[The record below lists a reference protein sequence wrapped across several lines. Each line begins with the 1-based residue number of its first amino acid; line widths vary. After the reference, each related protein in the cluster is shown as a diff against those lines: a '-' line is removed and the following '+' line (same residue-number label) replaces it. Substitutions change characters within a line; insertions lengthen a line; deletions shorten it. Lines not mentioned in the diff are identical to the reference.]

1 MTLFV
6 RDLQAEIS
14 EARLCDGVSFAGSL
28 KGPVSIAGYVPRL
41 MGISRLSSN
50 KQLRVLAVTAG
61 AFVLTAP
68 QAAHAR
74 EHTATSE
81 VLLKV
86 TSACRVNADRLDFGF
101 ATKGMNTAVA
111 STTIVLN
118 CTPGVNYRVGID
130 NGDHYSGGTRRMYGG
145 QAQGKVWYVDYRIYR
160 DAARSLQWGNG
171 AANSV
176 LGTMPI
182 TGTVTLPVFGTA
194 DLKNVRPSEYRDMV
208 TITLEF

>member
-1 MTLFV
+1 M
-6 RDLQAEIS
+6 EIS
-14 EARLCDGVSFAGSL
+14 EAAACGRISFAGSL
-28 KGPVSIAGYVPRL
+28 KGLVSITGYVPRL
-41 MGISRLSSN
+41 MGISRLSNS
-50 KQLRVLAVTAG
+50 KQLRVIAVTAT
-61 AFVLTAP
+61 AFVMMAV
-68 QAAHAR
+68 QSANAR

-101 ATKGMNTAVA
+101 STKGVNTALA

-145 QAQGKVWYVDYRIYR
+145 QAQGKVWYADYRIYR
-160 DAARSLQWGNG
+160 DAARSLQWGNS

-176 LGTMPI
+176 LGTMPV
-182 TGTVTLPVFGTA
+182 TGTVILPVFGTA